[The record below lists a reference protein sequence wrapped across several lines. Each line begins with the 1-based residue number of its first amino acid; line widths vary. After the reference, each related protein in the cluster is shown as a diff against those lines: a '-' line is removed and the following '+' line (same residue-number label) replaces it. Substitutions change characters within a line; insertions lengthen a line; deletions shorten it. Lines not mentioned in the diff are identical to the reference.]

1 MTTVS
6 DLRKGL
12 TIVIDGEPFV
22 VTAFEFVKP
31 GKGQALYRTRLRNL
45 LSGVVID
52 KTYRSGETLETAS
65 LDRRS
70 VQYLY
75 NDGVDYHFMD
85 TSSYEQ
91 ITLSAEALDD
101 ALNYLTENLTLD
113 VLFFRGKPI
122 AVEMPNFVNLR
133 VTGAAPWSKGDTS
146 GSDSRLVTVETGYQ
160 LRVPTFVREGDL
172 IQIDTRSG
180 AYLTRAKE

>member
-1 MTTVS
+1 MTSVS

-12 TIVIDGEPFV
+12 TVVIDGTPHV
-22 VTAFEFVKP
+22 VTSFEFVKP

-45 LSGVVID
+45 VTGAVTD
-52 KTYRSGETLETAS
+52 KTYRSGETLESAS
-65 LDRRS
+65 LERHS

-75 NDGVDYHFMD
+75 SDGADYHFMD
-85 TSSYEQ
+85 TDSYDQ

-113 VLFFRGKPI
+113 VLFFRGRPI
-122 AVEMPNFVNLR
+122 AVEMPNSVNLR
-133 VTGAAPWSKGDTS
+133 VTEVSAWSKGDTS
-146 GSDSRLVTVETGYQ
+146 GGDSRLVTVETGYQ
-160 LRVPTFVREGDL
+160 LRVPPFVQEGEL

-180 AYLTRAKE
+180 AYLTRTKE

>member
-1 MTTVS
+1 MGTVS

-12 TIVIDGEPFV
+12 AIVIDDAPYV
-22 VTAFEFVKP
+22 VTSFEFVKP

-45 LSGVVID
+45 LTGAVID
-52 KTYRSGETLETAS
+52 KTYRSGETLESAT

-75 NDGVDYHFMD
+75 NDGVNYYFMD

-91 ITLSAEALDD
+91 IALSAEALED
-101 ALNYLTENLTLD
+101 ALNYLTENMTLD
-113 VLFFRGKPI
+113 VLFFRGKAI
-122 AVEMPNFVNLR
+122 AVEMPNSVNLR
-133 VTGAAPWSKGDTS
+133 VTGATPWSKGDTS
-146 GSDSRLVTVETGYQ
+146 GSDSRLVTVETGYE